1 MGHHEPAPGRHAPAV
16 LEDPLLNKDTAFSA
30 AERASLGLDGL
41 IPPVVESLDEQA
53 ARAYM
58 QYGRQPTDLARN
70 IFLSELQDRNEVLFY
85 RLLGD
90 HLREMLPVV
99 YDPTI
104 AQVIETYS
112 REYRRPRGVYLSID
126 DPGGIERAL
135 RNFGLGGDEVD
146 LIVASD
152 AEQILGIGDWGLG
165 GGAGIAAGKLTVYT
179 AAAGIDPARVI
190 PVALD
195 VGTDNEALLN
205 DPFYVGERHS
215 RVRGERYDAFIEA
228 YVSTATR
235 LFPHALLHWEDFG
248 PSNARRILERYT
260 GRVPTFNDDMQ
271 GTGAIVL
278 AAVLGAIRVT
288 GEPMRDQRVVV
299 FGAGTAGIGVAD
311 QLRDAMRRDGRT
323 EEEATRRVWAVDR
336 PGLLTEDVREL
347 RDFQRP
353 YARPAAEVAGWA
365 RDERG
370 GIGLAEVVARVRPT
384 VLLGASTVRGAFTE
398 DIVRSMGV
406 RRPIVLPIS
415 NPTDRMEARPE
426 DVLRWT
432 GGRALVATGVPV
444 EPVVHGGVRHVI
456 GQANNALLYP
466 GVGLG
471 VVVSRARRVSD
482 GMLRA
487 AAEAVAG
494 LVDVSA
500 PGAALLPPV
509 ENLRV
514 VSATVAVAVARQ
526 AAEEGLA
533 GVRLDDPVQR
543 VQDAMWQPRYRPAPD
558 GSRPR
563 R

>member
-1 MGHHEPAPGRHAPAV
+1 
-16 LEDPLLNKDTAFSA
+16 
-30 AERASLGLDGL
+30 
-41 IPPVVESLDEQA
+41 
-53 ARAYM
+53 
-58 QYGRQPTDLARN
+58 
-70 IFLSELQDRNEVLFY
+70 
-85 RLLGD
+85 
-90 HLREMLPVV
+90 
-99 YDPTI
+99 
-104 AQVIETYS
+104 
-112 REYRRPRGVYLSID
+112 
-126 DPGGIERAL
+126 
-135 RNFGLGGDEVD
+135 
-146 LIVASD
+146 
-152 AEQILGIGDWGLG
+152 
-165 GGAGIAAGKLTVYT
+165 
-179 AAAGIDPARVI
+179 
-190 PVALD
+190 
-195 VGTDNEALLN
+195 
-205 DPFYVGERHS
+205 
-215 RVRGERYDAFIEA
+215 
-228 YVSTATR
+228 
-235 LFPHALLHWEDFG
+235 
-248 PSNARRILERYT
+248 
-260 GRVPTFNDDMQ
+260 
-271 GTGAIVL
+271 
-278 AAVLGAIRVT
+278 
-288 GEPMRDQRVVV
+288 
-299 FGAGTAGIGVAD
+299 
-311 QLRDAMRRDGRT
+311 
-323 EEEATRRVWAVDR
+323 
-336 PGLLTEDVREL
+336 
-347 RDFQRP
+347 
-353 YARPAAEVAGWA
+353 
-365 RDERG
+365 
-370 GIGLAEVVARVRPT
+370 VARVRPT